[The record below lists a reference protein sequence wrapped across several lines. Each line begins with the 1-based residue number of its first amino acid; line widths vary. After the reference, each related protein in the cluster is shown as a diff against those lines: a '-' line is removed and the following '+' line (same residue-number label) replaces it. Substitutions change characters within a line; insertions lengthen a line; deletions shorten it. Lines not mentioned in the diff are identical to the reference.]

1 MSRKARCWLAKVAL
15 ALVVVVF
22 FFGAFLFLM
31 VLAVA
36 ESIEDLMAA
45 LI

>member
-22 FFGAFLFLM
+22 CFGAFLFLM
-31 VLAVA
+31 VLAVV